1 MRKTFL
7 AITLFLAFSKA
18 ALAQFGNCTAS
29 EMRTYVDSAT
39 GNTITMLTDTMK
51 NDRFLYQTDPM
62 WTADGKYLLFR
73 SSSRGNDKEVES
85 TLPNGEKRKWTPT
98 QIYFIEMATGKI
110 IQATEGPNLGSA
122 FLANKTNRMFVSRKE
137 KENWNMYV
145 MDLNKFF
152 ADVKQGKVGK
162 PSAYET
168 FIGTFPTE
176 MGRPGRICCGL

>member
-137 KENWNMYV
+137 KE
-145 MDLNKFF
+145 K
-152 ADVKQGKVGK
+152 
-162 PSAYET
+162 
-168 FIGTFPTE
+168 IG
-176 MGRPGRICCGL
+176 RAHV